1 MIVHFNIQFSEKKNT
16 LVFKITC
23 AKIQKM
29 QKMPTPNDYLTDKIM
44 EDTHFIANGVVEIS
58 NSK

>member
-1 MIVHFNIQFSEKKNT
+1 
-16 LVFKITC
+16 
-23 AKIQKM
+23 
-29 QKMPTPNDYLTDKIM
+29 MPTPNDYLSDKIM